1 VTTHVSD
8 DEMRAGMTTTKPYTA
23 MILYQGPKYGTPEA
37 GAIVWEHGRRN
48 YGLRAD
54 GLLSI
59 VCPVMDDT
67 DVCGIGI
74 FNCDLDTTV
83 ALMEEDPGV
92 VAGVFTYQAH
102 PVRSFPGDSL
112 P

>member
-1 VTTHVSD
+1 
-8 DEMRAGMTTTKPYTA
+8 
-23 MILYQGPKYGTPEA
+23 
-37 GAIVWEHGRRN
+37 VWEHGRRN

-92 VAGVFTYQAH
+92 IAGVFTYQAH